1 MSKLHIILTGGT
13 IEKAYDPRTEK
24 PEFRYESIVPSY
36 FKDIIKPYTDIEF
49 EVVCQIDSSQM
60 QDDMRA
66 KITDA
71 VKRSD
76 HDSILIIHGTS
87 TMPETARYLEEHLG
101 ESGKKTIVLTGA
113 MIPLKEFAMS
123 DAGFNMGY
131 AIAQAKNAPAGIYI
145 AMNANL
151 FKASD
156 VSKNVSLGRFE
167 HRA

>member
-36 FKDIIKPYTDIEF
+36 FEDIIKPYTDIKF

-60 QDDMRA
+60 QDDTRA

-71 VKRSD
+71 VKRSE

-87 TMPETARYLEEHLG
+87 TMPETARYLTQNLG
-101 ESGKKTIVLTGA
+101 ETKKTIVLTGA

-131 AIAQAKNAPAGIYI
+131 AIAQAQHAPEGIYI

-151 FKASD
+151 FKAD
-156 VSKNVSLGRFE
+156 NVSKNVPLGRFE
-167 HRA
+167 QRT